1 MNEII
6 KEFLAAFGA
15 TTISVIVV
23 TVVAFASLWVV
34 KKRKHRCKNCGEYW
48 KYSDNYCRN
57 CGESLLEQQK
67 VIKRKGR

>member
-15 TTISVIVV
+15 TTIILIAV
-23 TVVAFASLWVV
+23 TIVAFAILGFVE
-34 KKRKHRCKNCGEYW
+34 KRKHRCKNCGEYW

-57 CGESLLEQQK
+57 CGEPLLEQQM
-67 VIKRKGR
+67 VTDRIGR